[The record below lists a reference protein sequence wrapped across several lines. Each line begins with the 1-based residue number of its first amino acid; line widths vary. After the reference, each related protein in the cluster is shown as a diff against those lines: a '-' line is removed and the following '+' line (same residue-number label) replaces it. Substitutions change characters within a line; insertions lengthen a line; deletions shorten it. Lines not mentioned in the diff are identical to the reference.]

1 MRIVPFIP
9 VAVLLAAGVVRGQ
22 GLDRGT
28 GPADA
33 PVPASEVISRPG
45 GQFRYFPP
53 DTRAGVAAP
62 GGRPPGRWFGTGPGP
77 GGDPPGP
84 PTNSTSTSAGGTT
97 GDSGTAGPGSGDPR
111 SPSEGTGNQPPGSEP
126 ISSNPA

>member
-1 MRIVPFIP
+1 MRILPFIP

-22 GLDRGT
+22 GLDRGA

-33 PVPASEVISRPG
+33 PVPTSEVVSRPG

-62 GGRPPGRWFGTGPGP
+62 GGRPPARWFGTGPV
-77 GGDPPGP
+77 PGP
-84 PTNSTSTSAGGTT
+84 PTTSTSTSTSAGGTT

-111 SPSEGTGNQPPGSEP
+111 SPSEGTGN
-126 ISSNPA
+126 